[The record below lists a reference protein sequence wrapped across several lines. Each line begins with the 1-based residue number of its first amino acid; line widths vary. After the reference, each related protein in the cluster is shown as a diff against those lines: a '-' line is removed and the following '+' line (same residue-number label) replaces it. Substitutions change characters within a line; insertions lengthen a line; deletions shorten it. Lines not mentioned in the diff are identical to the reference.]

1 MKFAVIID
9 PIESLNEKKDSTIGI
24 LRAAQ
29 KEGLSLYF
37 TTIDSLSVSN
47 GKACA
52 TFHSLTVNDRQD
64 WYEVGEETLT
74 DVSMLDFLIMRKDP
88 PYTMRY
94 LYDTYWLDLAQRQGV
109 LVVNNPQ
116 SLRDCNEKYF
126 ISQFP
131 DLTPTTLISRN
142 TEELKAFHR
151 THRNVIYKPLDGM
164 GGHNIFHVDESGNNL
179 NVIIELLNE
188 QQSLPIMAQ
197 TYIPEIKTTGDKRIL
212 IIDGEVIP
220 YALARIPQGDDA
232 RGNLARGAKG
242 EVHPLSESDKAIAE
256 SLVPTLQQ
264 KHIYITGIDI
274 IGDKLTEINLTS
286 PTGIREIENATNID
300 VSSKLIRAL
309 VKRVKA

>member
-9 PIESLNEKKDSTIGI
+9 PITSLNEKKDSTIGI

-47 GKACA
+47 GKAAA
-52 TFHSLTVNDRQD
+52 TFHSLTVNDSEN
-64 WYEVGEETLT
+64 WYEIGKDTLSNISSI
-74 DVSMLDFLIMRKDP
+74 DILLMRKDP

-94 LYDTYWLDLAQRQGV
+94 LYDTYWLDLAEKQGV

-131 DLTPTTLISRN
+131 ELTPTTLISRN
-142 TEELKAFHR
+142 TEELKAFHH
-151 THRNVIYKPLDGM
+151 THGNVIYKPLDGM
-164 GGHNIFHVDESGNNL
+164 GGHNIFQVDESGSNL

-197 TYIPEIKTTGDKRIL
+197 TYIPDIKTGGDKRVL

-242 EVHPLSESDKAIAE
+242 EVHPLTDSDKAIAE
-256 SLVPTLQQ
+256 SLVPTLKQ
-264 KHIYITGIDI
+264 KHIYFTGIDI

-286 PTGIREIENATNID
+286 PTGIREIENATDID
-300 VSSKLIRAL
+300 VSGKLVRAL
-309 VKRVKA
+309 IKKVGH

>member
-1 MKFAVIID
+1 MKLAVIID
-9 PIESLNEKKDSTIGI
+9 PIEQLNEKKDSTIAI

-37 TTIDSLSVSN
+37 TTIDSLSVAN

-52 TFHSLTVNDRQD
+52 TFHSLTVNDSEH
-64 WYEVGEETLT
+64 WYEVGKDTLT
-74 DVSMLDFLIMRKDP
+74 DVSSLDIVLMRKDP

-94 LYDTYWLDLAQRQGV
+94 LYDTYWLDLAEKQGV

-131 DLTPTTLISRN
+131 ELTPTTLISRN
-142 TEELKAFHR
+142 TAELKAFHQ
-151 THRNVIYKPLDGM
+151 THGNVIYKPLDGM
-164 GGHNIFHVDESGNNL
+164 GGHNIFHVDESGSNL
-179 NVIIELLNE
+179 NVVIELLNE
-188 QQSLPIMAQ
+188 QQSMPIMAQ
-197 TYIPEIKTTGDKRIL
+197 TYIPEIKTGGDKRVL

-242 EVHPLSESDKAIAE
+242 EVHPLTDSDKAIAE
-256 SLVPTLQQ
+256 SLVPTLKQ
-264 KHIYITGIDI
+264 KRIYFTGIDI

-300 VSSKLIRAL
+300 VSGKLVRAL
-309 VKRVKA
+309 ISQAQS